1 MTAAATAADPD
12 FDQQLRVVRIR
23 ASDEPGQLRASH
35 VVADADGQ
43 ALPRLGKRRER
54 TVVGRQQFARV
65 LEKHRAARR
74 QLHVARR
81 ALDESAT
88 EPVSLRAGK
97 SEAYR
102 QAIFDSPCR
111 ALHETFGGPRTTI
124 PKTCS

>member
-1 MTAAATAADPD
+1 MSPGSSGPATWSLMPM
-12 FDQQLRVVRIR
+12 VRRCR
-23 ASDEPGQLRASH
+23 ASENAAS
-35 VVADADGQ
+35 A
-43 ALPRLGKRRER
+43 P
-54 TVVGRQQFARV
+54 VVGRQQFARV